1 MEEYYKR
8 LRLTLVNLIYLKE
21 HLEEKILEKQL
32 DISLNHDP
40 SKKDLYLKEMNEM

>member
-8 LRLTLVNLIYLKE
+8 LKLTVVNLIYLKE

-32 DISLNHDP
+32 DISLNHLP
-40 SKKDLYLKEMNEM
+40 YNRVLIEKNN